1 MIYTIRQPYKM
12 GVYHNASHK
21 TITQVKKML
30 EDKYGREVV
39 VCNLNLFNLS
49 KYIANGNILGDCFTK
64 ADGKVVGSDG
74 YIYNVLAWNE
84 DDGKMV
90 QTTSDKLNNY
100 AHAFGCM
107 EIIKNGKNCAPTNL
121 DWAGGYRQRTAIGIK
136 SNNDIVVY
144 CNQANVSVASVVSP
158 LLAEGCVYAMNVD
171 GGASSQCV
179 TPAGSLSSSRIVH
192 TLFYAVLQNSL
203 PTTATTQTACPYIE
217 PIINIKKG
225 SNGNGAKWVQWQL
238 NKFGYGL
245 TVDGIFG
252 QASYTALIDFQKKQK
267 LTADGICGAATR
279 KALKTNPTNTQ
290 PNEQT
295 PTTTATTYVV
305 KAGDSWWGIANSQLG
320 NGAKMTELAKFNGKT
335 TSSMLQVGDVIKLP
349 IETKEVVQNSKTE
362 STKVKLMVDY
372 AYAQL
377 GSPYVYGSQGEDA
390 TDKIVDW
397 SARCFPTYT
406 TQTRANRIKK
416 YIKDHP
422 TLNGK
427 PMKVFDC
434 SGLVL
439 CACEV
444 AGLKFADTT
453 AAGIYY
459 NLATP
464 IKKSELMPGDVVLSE
479 KLDHIGIVGYNGEIV
494 EAAGSDIGVVKT
506 SSIEERD
513 VKSIY
518 GIQYGAYEYYKKS
531 PWTKFARIKGL
542 R

>member
-1 MIYTIRQPYKM
+1 MIYTIHQPYKM
-12 GVYHNASHK
+12 GVYHNASSK
-21 TITQVKKML
+21 TISQIKKEL
-30 EDKYGREVV
+30 EAKYGGEVV
-39 VCNLNLFNLS
+39 LCNLNLFDL
-49 KYIANGNILGDCFTK
+49 KKFTGDCFTK
-64 ADGKVVGSDG
+64 ANGKVVGTDG

-90 QTTSDKLNNY
+90 QTTSNKLNNY

-107 EIIKNGKNCAPTNL
+107 EIIKNGKNCAPANL
-121 DWAGGYRQRTAIGIK
+121 GWAGGYRQRTAIGIK
-136 SNNDIVVY
+136 SNNDIVMY
-144 CNQANVSVASVVSP
+144 CNQANVSVASVVAS
-158 LLAEGCVYAMNVD
+158 LLNEGCVYAMNVD
-171 GGASSQCV
+171 GGASTQCI
-179 TPAGSLSSSRIVH
+179 TPTATLSSARIVH
-192 TLFYAVLQNSL
+192 TLFYAVLQNSKASIT
-203 PTTATTQTACPYIE
+203 PTSAQGTCPYKE
-217 PIINIKKG
+217 PTLNIRKG
-225 SNGNGAKWVQWQL
+225 SQGEGAKWVQWQL

-252 QASYTALIDFQKKQK
+252 QASYTALLDFQKKQK

-279 KALKTNPTNTQ
+279 KALKANPTNTQ

-295 PTTTATTYVV
+295 PTTTATTYVA

-335 TSSMLQVGDVIKLP
+335 TSSMLRVGDVIKLP
-349 IETKEVVQNSKTE
+349 VETKEVVQNSKTE
-362 STKVKLMVDY
+362 SPKVKMMVDY

-377 GSPYVYGSQGEDA
+377 GCPYVYGSQGEDGS
-390 TDKIVDW
+390 DKIVDW
-397 SARCFPTYT
+397 SARCFPSYT
-406 TQTRANRIKK
+406 TQARANRIKK

-427 PMKVFDC
+427 PIKVFDC

-439 CACEV
+439 CALEA

-464 IKKSELMPGDVVLSE
+464 IKKSDLMPGDVVLTE